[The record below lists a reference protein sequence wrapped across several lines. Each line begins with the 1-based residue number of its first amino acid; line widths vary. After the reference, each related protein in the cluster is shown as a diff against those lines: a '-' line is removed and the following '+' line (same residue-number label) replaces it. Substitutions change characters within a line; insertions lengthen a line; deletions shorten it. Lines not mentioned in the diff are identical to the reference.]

1 MQKRGGKR
9 LGAGR
14 PKGLKNKKTL
24 EDEALRDVFRKKVQ
38 EKWDDLIDAQI
49 KDAIKN
55 YKARQ
60 YIFDRLLGKSRIEES
75 GINEGVS
82 LIIDI
87 NA

>member
-9 LGAGR
+9 PWSGR

-24 EDEALRDVFRKKVQ
+24 ESEALREMFKKKVQ
-38 EKWDDLIDAQI
+38 EKWGDLVYAQI
-49 KDAIKN
+49 EEASEN

-60 YIFDRLLGKSRIEES
+60 YIFDRLLGKSKPEES
-75 GINEGVS
+75 GLDEGIN

-87 NA
+87 